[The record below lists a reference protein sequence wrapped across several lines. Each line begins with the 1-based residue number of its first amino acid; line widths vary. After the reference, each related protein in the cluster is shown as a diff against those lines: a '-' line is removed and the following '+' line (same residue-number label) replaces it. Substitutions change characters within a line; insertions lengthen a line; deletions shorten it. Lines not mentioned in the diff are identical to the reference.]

1 MTDNNGSS
9 TAQATGDNYP
19 MAGNIDDPVL
29 IALPVVT
36 PPDPPVVAVATPVPT
51 LSQWALIGLSV
62 LLAML
67 GFGGMRR
74 RQ

>member
-1 MTDNNGSS
+1 MTDNIGSS
-9 TAQATGDNYP
+9 TAQATRDNYP

>member
-1 MTDNNGSS
+1 
-9 TAQATGDNYP
+9 

-29 IALPVVT
+29 IALPVLT
-36 PPDPPVVAVATPVPT
+36 PPEPPVVAAATPVPT
-51 LSQWALIGLSV
+51 RSQRALIGLSV

>member
-1 MTDNNGSS
+1 
-9 TAQATGDNYP
+9 